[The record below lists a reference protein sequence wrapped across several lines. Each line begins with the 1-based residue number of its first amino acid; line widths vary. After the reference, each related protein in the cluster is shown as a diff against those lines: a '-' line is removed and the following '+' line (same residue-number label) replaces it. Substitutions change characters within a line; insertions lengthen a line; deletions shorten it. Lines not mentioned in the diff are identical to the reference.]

1 MLGSMAYVKAHMN
14 ELDNVAGEVVVD
26 SGIGAFTSMATGGR
40 KDVDATLTTLLAP
53 FPEVKVSHEA
63 ELGTDNYDFMVQ
75 GVPTFVPNQLEANY
89 LKNYHATSDTF
100 DKVDFEQ
107 LKKNEAVMAEL
118 AAFIPALELDIRV
131 FSQVHCGFMSPS
143 EAVSQSLC
151 RATTPEAADLA
162 DTLFPAGE
170 PFLAELDRF

>member
-1 MLGSMAYVKAHMN
+1 MPDMRSSEEAAAAYVKAHMN

-100 DKVDFEQ
+100 DKVDLAQ
-107 LKKNEAVMAEL
+107 LKKHVAMAAWMAYGIANAPERIAQRQSRAQVEEL
-118 AAFIPALELDIRV
+118 MKRTGLEDQIKLFGGWDDWEKGTRGRV
-131 FSQVHCGFMSPS
+131 
-143 EAVSQSLC
+143 
-151 RATTPEAADLA
+151 R
-162 DTLFPAGE
+162 
-170 PFLAELDRF
+170 